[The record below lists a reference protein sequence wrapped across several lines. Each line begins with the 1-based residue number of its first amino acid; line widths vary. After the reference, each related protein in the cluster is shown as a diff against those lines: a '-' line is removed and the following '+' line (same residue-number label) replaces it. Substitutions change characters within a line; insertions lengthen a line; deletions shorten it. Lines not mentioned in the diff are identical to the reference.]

1 MKYRR
6 EELEKLKRLESYH
19 QVVKLYTEMNKEIQM
34 KIDVIQEHRREFVVK
49 QMNKA
54 MVIDNRASLPDIF
67 TIGRNSIPKQSS
79 QGKGIRSIDSLS
91 RTSMKLPAPPISQ
104 IGRTDYE
111 SSKRNTITSMIS
123 RNTEQKESQELFQ
136 SSKQPKQPK
145 QSKEKKEMK
154 EQKKPKQ
161 TQRKKYQTKQQKK
174 NVEDELEDSITIVS
188 TSCSDTIEEEY
199 ISQPN
204 QNNQNI
210 QNNPL
215 TQIQS
220 LNDLISLKTRD
231 ISQSKQPKDIQ
242 SLQEINEKGKERK
255 KKLSKQIEQSLQ
267 LPIVSSTRIPNRK
280 ESLQPLQK
288 LTQIEKL
295 KSTRNEEKEDRIQI
309 APLKKKDDPSFIIQK
324 QHEEWKERM
333 RGIQMNVM
341 NQIEKVTQ
349 KKQSEKDDT
358 DSQK

>member
-123 RNTEQKESQELFQ
+123 RNTEQKESHELFQ
-136 SSKQPKQPK
+136 SSKQPK

-161 TQRKKYQTKQQKK
+161 TQRKKYQTKQQKE

-210 QNNPL
+210 QTNPL

-231 ISQSKQPKDIQ
+231 ISQSKQ
-242 SLQEINEKGKERK
+242 LV
-255 KKLSKQIEQSLQ
+255 L
-267 LPIVSSTRIPNRK
+267 
-280 ESLQPLQK
+280 
-288 LTQIEKL
+288 
-295 KSTRNEEKEDRIQI
+295 
-309 APLKKKDDPSFIIQK
+309 
-324 QHEEWKERM
+324 
-333 RGIQMNVM
+333 
-341 NQIEKVTQ
+341 
-349 KKQSEKDDT
+349 
-358 DSQK
+358 